1 MRLSKG
7 VPPGPMIVPLHSASS
22 TSSPS
27 ARPYDTWGRVQ
38 RQRCGARGGV
48 WMAHGRQREPGGG
61 ARCQVCLF
69 SSRCARATPFSRRG
83 VGKGARAIQRACA
96 WQALAAQGRAG
107 RPHGWRGARRTR
119 ARGTADTFLPGAH
132 APQGRRALCSPRLP
146 ACRPART
153 HAPCHR
159 QCRAPL
165 VPTPPSGG
173 RSAAPRRQPS
183 RQRYS
188 RAVWLQEWPS
198 GKKHRKRKDM
208 KGKKDGQPHEAR
220 SRPGGWCWRAARAVH
235 APSWPGRSP
244 AAWCRPRWWLWWW
257 SDPGAHGRR
266 DDHQPYGQ

>member
-1 MRLSKG
+1 MC
-7 VPPGPMIVPLHSASS
+7 PS
-22 TSSPS
+22 TPR
-27 ARPYDTWGRVQ
+27 APRPRRRRGRTT
-38 RQRCGARGGV
+38 
-48 WMAHGRQREPGGG
+48 PGGG
-61 ARCQVCLF
+61 CRGSVVGRGEGCGWRTAGSASRAGEQGVRSVCF
-69 SSRCARATPFSRRG
+69 RHAARAQLLFLA
-83 VGKGARAIQRACA
+83 GALGRAQEIQRACA

-183 RQRYS
+183 RQRHS
-188 RAVWLQEWPS
+188 RAVWLQDWPS
-198 GKKHRKRKDM
+198 FQQGKKHRKRKE
-208 KGKKDGQPHEAR
+208 KKRKKRWTHPSSLRSAQSYETYAQNTTVGAPPTVTGK
-220 SRPGGWCWRAARAVH
+220 
-235 APSWPGRSP
+235 AP
-244 AAWCRPRWWLWWW
+244 PRQQVL
-257 SDPGAHGRR
+257 
-266 DDHQPYGQ
+266 YKE